1 MNFSF
6 QSNERVR
13 TMTSVIII
21 CLDFN
26 EKSVFAFVG
35 AFYLCGLFSPADLS
49 AARALIS

>member
-1 MNFSF
+1 
-6 QSNERVR
+6 
-13 TMTSVIII
+13 MTSVIII

-26 EKSVFAFVG
+26 EKSFAFVG